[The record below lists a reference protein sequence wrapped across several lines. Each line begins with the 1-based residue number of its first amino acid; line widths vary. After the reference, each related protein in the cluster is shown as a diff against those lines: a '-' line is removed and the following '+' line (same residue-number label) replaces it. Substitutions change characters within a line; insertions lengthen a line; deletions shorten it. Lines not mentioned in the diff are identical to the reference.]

1 MGGQALEVGVVHD
14 DPRAVCCC
22 FENVVPSTLVS
33 VLLILGTCSAFP
45 YSSMNRELPPVLMLD
60 HLSDPPLYIN
70 DASFSVGI
78 KGLNV
83 GELWKL
89 R

>member
-45 YSSMNRELPPVLMLD
+45 YSSMNRE
-60 HLSDPPLYIN
+60 
-70 DASFSVGI
+70 VGATPI
-78 KGLNV
+78 FTIS
-83 GELWKL
+83 L
-89 R
+89 RCAKK